1 MKKLVIFDFDGT
13 LVDTLTDVSICFNE
27 ALAVNGM
34 PVHPLEEYNNH
45 VGGNLETIVSNILP
59 PDKVTEGNVDLVK
72 ASYRKIYSKS
82 SKPNTKIY
90 PGIMECLNLLKE
102 RGFKL
107 AVNSNKGQALLDEMV
122 TEMFPQDFFD
132 SVIGYL
138 EERPSKPDP
147 LGVDLICSECGC
159 TRADAVYVG
168 DGKSDVR
175 TAENAGIPCI
185 FVDWNKSDEHSF
197 NVYKTVKNA
206 DELIETLMGEID
218 DVK

>member
-1 MKKLVIFDFDGT
+1 MRKLVIFDFDGT

-27 ALAVNGM
+27 ALAVNDM
-34 PVHPLEEYNNH
+34 PVHPLEEYSNH

-59 PDKVTEGNVDLVK
+59 PDKVTEVNIDLVK
-72 ASYRKIYSKS
+72 SSYRKIYSQS

-90 PGIMECLNLLKE
+90 PGIMDCLYTLKNN
-102 RGFKL
+102 GYKL
-107 AVNSNKGQALLDEMV
+107 AVNSNKGQVLLDEMV
-122 TEMFPQDFFD
+122 SDMFPDNFFD

-147 LGVDLICSECGC
+147 LGVDMICSECGC
-159 TRADAVYVG
+159 MRDDAVYVG

-185 FVDWNKSDEHSF
+185 FVLWNKSNEHTF
-197 NVYKTVKNA
+197 NVYKTVRNA
-206 DELIETLMGEID
+206 DELKEVLLGEID
-218 DVK
+218 DFK